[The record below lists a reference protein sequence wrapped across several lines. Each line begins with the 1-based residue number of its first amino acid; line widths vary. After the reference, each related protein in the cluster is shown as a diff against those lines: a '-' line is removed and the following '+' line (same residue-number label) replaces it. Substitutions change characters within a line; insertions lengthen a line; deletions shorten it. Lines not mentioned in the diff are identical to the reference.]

1 MTLEEIRKL
10 NSNYQMVLS
19 FSNNNE
25 VVIENEDFD
34 PNSKFM
40 RMSKI
45 RLGMDFEKIQD
56 DKDLLIFRTY
66 RGVGKTDYIVYLAAE
81 YKIVESYRKQR
92 SHSQTIRDT
101 AEKQLRLKDFIKP
114 NKDNK
119 LNAYININ
127 QYVFNWS
134 IKHPDKKW
142 QSCDYTMANRY
153 PQWLSSYMA
162 VVKMLEVLSR
172 KDQCEHYKSITIHL
186 DNKDKTIMYLATG
199 KYIAKNYYTKWYVGQ
214 VEKYRKEL
222 QNNHVSL
229 VFKLDREA

>member
-10 NSNYQMVLS
+10 NNEYQMVLS

-25 VVIENEDFD
+25 VVIEKEDFD

-40 RMSKI
+40 RRSKI

-56 DKDLLIFRTY
+56 DKDLMIFRTF
-66 RGVGKTDYIVYLAAE
+66 RERGKTDYIVYLAAE
-81 YKIVESYRKQR
+81 YKIVESYRR
-92 SHSQTIRDT
+92 HTSHSQTIKDT
-101 AEKQLRLKDFIKP
+101 AEKQLRLNDFIKP

-127 QYVFNWS
+127 NYVFNWN
-134 IKHPDKKW
+134 IKHPDKTWK
-142 QSCDYTMANRY
+142 SCDYTMADRY

-162 VVKMLEVLSR
+162 IIKMLEVLSR
-172 KDQCEHYKSITIHL
+172 KDQCEHYKSIIIHL
-186 DNKDKTIMYLATG
+186 DNKDRTIMYLATG
-199 KYIAKNYYTKWYVGQ
+199 KYTAKNYYTKLYVNQ
-214 VEKYRKEL
+214 IEQYRKEL